1 MNQRTGLLFI
11 KQTPKTPLMENGF
24 LNKTIN
30 WWNSL
35 NRNIRNPGQST
46 GRFTKRINAF
56 YLNSF
61 LSFPYLY
68 KLRKSWKDFRNN

>member
-11 KQTPKTPLMENGF
+11 KQTPKTPLMENSF

-35 NRNIRNPGQST
+35 NRNIKNPGQST
-46 GRFTKRINAF
+46 GRFKKRISAF

-68 KLRKSWKDFRNN
+68 KLGKSWKDFRIN